1 MQSIADNSTKIISI
15 EGNIGSG
22 KTTLLAHLQ
31 QYFNHNPNVIFLK
44 EPVDDWESIKDNNGC
59 TMLEKFYADQ
69 EKYSFPFQMMAY
81 ISRLSLLK
89 TTIKENPN
97 AIIISERSLYT
108 DKFVF
113 AKMLYDTDKIE
124 SVNYQIY
131 SRWFDTFAQ
140 DYPLHKVIYV
150 KADPEI
156 CNTRIIKRSR
166 NGEDGIPIE
175 YLRQCHEY
183 HENMMNQLFTEDDK
197 KIHILNGNQDIYKN
211 GNKNDDLLQIW
222 INQISEFLE
231 LK

>member
-1 MQSIADNSTKIISI
+1 
-15 EGNIGSG
+15 
-22 KTTLLAHLQ
+22 
-31 QYFNHNPNVIFLK
+31 
-44 EPVDDWESIKDNNGC
+44 
-59 TMLEKFYADQ
+59 
-69 EKYSFPFQMMAY
+69 
-81 ISRLSLLK
+81 
-89 TTIKENPN
+89 
-97 AIIISERSLYT
+97 
-108 DKFVF
+108 VF